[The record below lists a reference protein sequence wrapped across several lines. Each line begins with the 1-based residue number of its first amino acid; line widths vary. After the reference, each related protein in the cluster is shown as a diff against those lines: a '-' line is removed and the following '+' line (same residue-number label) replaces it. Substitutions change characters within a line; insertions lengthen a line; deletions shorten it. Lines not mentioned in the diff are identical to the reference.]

1 MRPTLIRAI
10 VAAGL
15 AALPLSVH
23 AQTSSQDLLRS
34 LQLPSGGS
42 GTSRGI
48 HAIPAPDDT
57 GTAAPSAGGAPSAA
71 VHPHHRQAA
80 AAPAPGAPGSGEA
93 NIYVEFRTGSAQLS
107 PSAMQILNNL
117 GTALSSPQLAG
128 DKFRIEGHTDT
139 VGSPEMNKTLSD
151 QRAAAVVEYLV
162 NTFHLDRGRFESVGL
177 GETDLLVPTPPQTPD
192 ARNRRVRVVNLGA

>member
-1 MRPTLIRAI
+1 MRLTLIRAI

-15 AALPLSVH
+15 VAALPLSVH

-48 HAIPAPDDT
+48 HAIPAPEDT

-93 NIYVEFRTGSAQLS
+93 NIYVEFRTGSA
-107 PSAMQILNNL
+107 
-117 GTALSSPQLAG
+117 
-128 DKFRIEGHTDT
+128 
-139 VGSPEMNKTLSD
+139 
-151 QRAAAVVEYLV
+151 
-162 NTFHLDRGRFESVGL
+162 
-177 GETDLLVPTPPQTPD
+177 
-192 ARNRRVRVVNLGA
+192 

>member
-1 MRPTLIRAI
+1 MRLTLIRAI

-15 AALPLSVH
+15 VAALPLSVH

-48 HAIPAPDDT
+48 HAIPAPEDT

-71 VHPHHRQAA
+71 VHPRHRQAAA

-107 PSAMQILNNL
+107 PSAMQ
-117 GTALSSPQLAG
+117 
-128 DKFRIEGHTDT
+128 
-139 VGSPEMNKTLSD
+139 
-151 QRAAAVVEYLV
+151 
-162 NTFHLDRGRFESVGL
+162 
-177 GETDLLVPTPPQTPD
+177 
-192 ARNRRVRVVNLGA
+192 